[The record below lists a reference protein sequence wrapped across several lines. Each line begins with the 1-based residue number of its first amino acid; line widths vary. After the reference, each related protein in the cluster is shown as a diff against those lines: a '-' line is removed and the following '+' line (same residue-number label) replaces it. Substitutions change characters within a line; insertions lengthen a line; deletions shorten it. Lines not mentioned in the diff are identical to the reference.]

1 MARRKR
7 AEEPDEKLAPGPAR
21 AGGGA
26 LPPILFVLALALLVP
41 ILMRSMSAAVRDP
54 TSDDGFYLRYM
65 QTVGSQGLSAFP
77 RLFDEWN
84 ATPKDWLFPPPSR
97 IGFIVTSALWS
108 KVFGAEFQA
117 LQNLSLASF
126 LLLVVLNYVFA
137 RRHFGE
143 PRALFIGVLIGFS
156 PLLMG
161 ISRLALTDSFN
172 ALCMTTTVWLFLE
185 FLEEPQKLAR
195 MIGFGAALTFMVLVK
210 ELSVL
215 LVVPF
220 LAFLLYERFV
230 RRVPHDLKRFALCFA
245 ASGIVA
251 ASIFVLAAGSVPKLL
266 ETTRIVLASPATN
279 PYAIAFGSGPWTRAI
294 LDYLLFSPW
303 PTLLAIGWF
312 FVVAVHLRDGR
323 YERESVYLAFVAGFL
338 ILLLSFFTKNIRY
351 TVVLELPIRAFAVL
365 LLWEVFGG
373 LRRSTTIA
381 LTGAAVA
388 VLCWID
394 WRSFQLVWVDMR
406 CYDPVTYY
414 LALFLHLFPPPTR

>member
-1 MARRKR
+1 M
-7 AEEPDEKLAPGPAR
+7 PVV
-21 AGGGA
+21 
-26 LPPILFVLALALLVP
+26 LFALAFALLASLLIP
-41 ILMRSMSAAVRDP
+41 SLDAAVKDP
-54 TSDDGFYLRYM
+54 TSDDGYYLRYM
-65 QTVGSQGLSAFP
+65 QTVGSEGLSAFP

-84 ATPKDWLFPPPSR
+84 ATPKDWIFPPPSR

-108 KVFGAEFQA
+108 KIFGANFQA
-117 LQNLSLASF
+117 LQKLSLASYF
-126 LLLVVLNYVFA
+126 LLVILNYAFA
-137 RRHFGE
+137 RRRFGE

-172 ALCMTTTVWLFLE
+172 ALCMTTTVWLFLGL
-185 FLEEPQKLAR
+185 LEEPGKLGRA
-195 MIGFGAALTFMVLVK
+195 ILFGAALAFMVLVK

-220 LAFLLYERFV
+220 IAFLLYEHSV
-230 RRVPHDLKRFALCFA
+230 RRVPHDLRRFAMCFA
-245 ASGIVA
+245 VPGLVA
-251 ASIFVLAAGSVPKLL
+251 ASIFILAAGSVPKLL

-279 PYAIAFGSGPWTRAI
+279 TYAIAYGSGPWTRAI

-312 FVVAVHLRDGR
+312 FVTAVHLRAGR
-323 YERESVYLAFVAGFL
+323 YERESVYLGFVAGFL

-351 TVVLELPIRAFAVL
+351 TVVLELPIRVFTVL
-365 LLWEVFGG
+365 LLWEVLSG

-388 VLCWID
+388 VLCWLD
-394 WRSFQLVWVDMR
+394 WRAFHLVWVER
-406 CYDPVTYY
+406 GCYDPITYV
-414 LALFLHLFPPPTR
+414 LAFLFHLVPPPTR